1 MPLLLLAWV
10 ICAPAFLKCFKVFPL
25 CEFSG
30 NTHYLP
36 GCHNTVFAD
45 WVTSALVI
53 QKPLFSEQIAT
64 ENDNGLLQTGE
75 NKTVF
80 PYGLVMRV
88 CKMSRRHTWGSNPNS
103 EWGFREERGSRKCRR
118 DWMYLY
124 GTSSNSL
131 SHIWAYSSLQHAWIC
146 RLREWE
152 TGSGDWNTLSGVAL
166 HSQSAGPAI
175 DIIKCRVLNNYY
187 CALNTP
193 SPSGRLGTHGT
204 LTGWS
209 RFGAGRGIRTF

>member
-10 ICAPAFLKCFKVFPL
+10 ICAPAFLKCFKVFLL

-30 NTHYLP
+30 NTHYLS

-80 PYGLVMRV
+80 SYGRVMPV
-88 CKMSRRHTWGSNPNS
+88 CKMSRRHMWGLNPNL
-103 EWGFREERGSRKCRR
+103 EWVFGEDISPRKCGRNG
-118 DWMYLY
+118 MYLDS
-124 GTSSNSL
+124 TSSRSL
-131 SHIWAYSSLQHAWIC
+131 SHIQAHSALQHAWIC
-146 RLREWE
+146 KRGEWE

-193 SPSGRLGTHGT
+193 SPSGRLHPHGN
-204 LTGWS
+204 LTDWS

>member
-10 ICAPAFLKCFKVFPL
+10 ICAPAFLKCFKVFSL

-36 GCHNTVFAD
+36 GCHNTVFAG

-75 NKTVF
+75 NKTALL
-80 PYGLVMRV
+80 YGLVTQLHDEQEV
-88 CKMSRRHTWGSNPNS
+88 YVGLKSKFYGGSWGKRRPKEMWKGLNVLGQQFFQQFVPH
-103 EWGFREERGSRKCRR
+103 
-118 DWMYLY
+118 
-124 GTSSNSL
+124 L
-131 SHIWAYSSLQHAWIC
+131 SHIHPCNTPGIC
-146 RLREWE
+146 KLGEWE
-152 TGSGDWNTLSGVAL
+152 TGSGDWNILSGVAL
-166 HSQSAGPAI
+166 HSRSTGPAI

-193 SPSGRLGTHGT
+193 SPSRRLCTHGT

-209 RFGAGRGIRTF
+209 RFGVGKGIRTF

>member
-10 ICAPAFLKCFKVFPL
+10 ICAPAFLKCFKVFLL
-25 CEFSG
+25 CDSSS
-30 NTHYLP
+30 NTHYLS

-64 ENDNGLLQTGE
+64 ENDNGSLQTGE

-80 PYGLVMRV
+80 PYGLVMCV
-88 CKMSRRHTWGSNPNS
+88 CKMSRRHMWGLNPNL
-103 EWGFREERGSRKCRR
+103 EWVFGEDIGPRKCGRNGM
-118 DWMYLY
+118 DLDS
-124 GTSSNSL
+124 TSSRSL
-131 SHIWAYSSLQHAWIC
+131 SHIQAHSSLQHAWIC
-146 RLREWE
+146 KLGEWE
-152 TGSGDWNTLSGVAL
+152 TGSGDWTTLSGVAL
-166 HSQSAGPAI
+166 HSQSAGLAI

-193 SPSGRLGTHGT
+193 SPSGRLHPHGN

-209 RFGAGRGIRTF
+209 RFGAGGGIRTF